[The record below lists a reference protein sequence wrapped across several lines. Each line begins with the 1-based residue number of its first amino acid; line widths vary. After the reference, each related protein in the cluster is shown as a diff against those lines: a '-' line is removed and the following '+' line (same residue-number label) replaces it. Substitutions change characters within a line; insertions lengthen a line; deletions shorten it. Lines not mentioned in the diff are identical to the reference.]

1 MKLVLFDCDGTLV
14 DSGRLIHEVM
24 ARTFVHHGL
33 ERPHYDATKSII
45 GLTLDTA
52 IARIMGQADVDER
65 VLAMT
70 QHYKSIYAPVR
81 NEPEFTEPMF
91 EGISEMLAVLE
102 AREDV
107 IIGAV
112 TGKDRRGL
120 NLIIDAHSFHKT
132 FVVSRTASDCPSKPD
147 PAMVLECCAET
158 GIDPVHTVVIGDA
171 VFDMLMAKSAGA
183 KAIGVSW
190 GYGDVED
197 LRTSGADVIVDLP
210 HEILEHI
217 GS

>member
-24 ARTFVHHGL
+24 VRTFVHHGL
-33 ERPHYDATKSII
+33 ERPDYARTKSII

-52 IARIMGQADVDER
+52 IARIMGHDEVDDR
-65 VLAMT
+65 VRAMT
-70 QHYKSIYAPVR
+70 QHYKDIYAPVR
-81 NEPEFTEPMF
+81 TEPEFAEPMF
-91 EGISEMLAVLE
+91 EGIAEMLAVLE
-102 AREDV
+102 GRDDV
-107 IIGAV
+107 VIGAV
-112 TGKDRRGL
+112 TGKERKAL
-120 NLIIDAHSFHKT
+120 NLIIDSHNFHKT

-158 GIDPVHTVVIGDA
+158 GIDPIDTVVIGDA
-171 VFDMLMAKSAGA
+171 VFDILMAKSAGA

-190 GYGDVED
+190 GYGEVED
-197 LRTSGADVIVDLP
+197 LQNSGADVIVNLP

-217 GS
+217 ER